1 MFDFPLFFHL
11 AGLIIG
17 LGAVTVIDVLG
28 FTSRK
33 SKDLTQV
40 TISAHHVTKPLIWL
54 GTILL
59 IISWIFLY
67 QDNLVSNFKSDLL
80 LIMILNGIFLSFYI
94 SPGLDN
100 LIGKN
105 VLLSFSLQVK
115 ITISMLISFFSWW
128 TFVVLTI
135 IGLS

>member
-1 MFDFPLFFHL
+1 MFNFPLFFHL

-17 LGAVTVIDVLG
+17 LGAVTVIDFLG

-40 TISAHHVTKPLIWL
+40 TISAHHVTKPLIWV

-59 IISWIFLY
+59 AISWIFLY
-67 QDNLVSNFKSDLL
+67 ENNVTSNLKSIL
-80 LIMILNGIFLSFYI
+80 LIFMILNGIFLSFYV
-94 SPGLDN
+94 SPRLDK
-100 LIGKN
+100 LIGKK
-105 VLLSFSLQVK
+105 VLLSFDLQLK

-128 TFVVLTI
+128 TFVVLTVI
-135 IGLS
+135 NLS